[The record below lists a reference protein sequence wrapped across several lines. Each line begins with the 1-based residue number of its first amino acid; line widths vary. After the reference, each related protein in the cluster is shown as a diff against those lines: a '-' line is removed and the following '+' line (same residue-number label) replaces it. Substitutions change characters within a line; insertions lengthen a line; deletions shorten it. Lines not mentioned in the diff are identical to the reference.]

1 MPLFTSLMR
10 LHYSSSTFYERV
22 FKSASISFWH
32 ELFII
37 YGWWWLGF
45 GFHKQ
50 VYYIHLVLTALVC
63 LRVIFP
69 AFVLVVIIL
78 LGAKTFRVCNSTQF
92 LGNADLMERH
102 VVFIFCFNV
111 KHSESCLCF
120 CLFLLKSLL
129 NSSVATV
136 TLVLFCSNDLW
147 QLVCTGTLLFRSW
160 QVSCSH

>member
-1 MPLFTSLMR
+1 MIGVWLSQAGLLYPL
-10 LHYSSSTFYERV
+10 
-22 FKSASISFWH
+22 SADC
-32 ELFII
+32 
-37 YGWWWLGF
+37 F
-45 GFHKQ
+45 GMFEDS
-50 VYYIHLVLTALVC
+50 
-63 LRVIFP
+63 VIFP

-78 LGAKTFRVCNSTQF
+78 LGARTFRVCNSTQF

>member
-102 VVFIFCFNV
+102 VVFIFLMWSIVRVVYVFV
-111 KHSESCLCF
+111 
-120 CLFLLKSLL
+120 CLFLLQSLL

-136 TLVLFCSNDLW
+136 SLVLFCSNDLW

-160 QVSCSH
+160 

>member
-10 LHYSSSTFYERV
+10 LHYSSSTFYEWV

-92 LGNADLMERH
+92 LGNVDLMERH
-102 VVFIFCFNV
+102 VVFIFLMWSIVRVVYVFV
-111 KHSESCLCF
+111 
-120 CLFLLKSLL
+120 CLFLLQSLL

-136 TLVLFCSNDLW
+136 SLVLFCSNDLW
-147 QLVCTGTLLFRSW
+147 QMVCTGTLLFRSW
-160 QVSCSH
+160 

>member
-92 LGNADLMERH
+92 LGNVDLMERH
-102 VVFIFCFNV
+102 VVFIFLMWSIVRVVYVFV
-111 KHSESCLCF
+111 
-120 CLFLLKSLL
+120 CLFLLQSLL

>member
-92 LGNADLMERH
+92 LGNVDLMERH
-102 VVFIFCFNV
+102 VVFIFLMWSIVRVVYVFV
-111 KHSESCLCF
+111 
-120 CLFLLKSLL
+120 CLFLLQSLL

-136 TLVLFCSNDLW
+136 SLVLFCSNDLW

-160 QVSCSH
+160 